1 MSENTQ
7 LTPATGYDTK
17 KMIFSEP
24 QTGVIPD
31 SKPQISFKRILIQT
45 KNDDGTIGDLIIPTE
60 RLFSFG
66 VSENMSQE
74 TGVVNGYVMPL
85 CLWNRDNPTTEEK
98 AWTTTFDNIVEHC
111 KKHLVEN
118 REEIGQ
124 YELEMNDLKKFNP
137 LYWKKDK
144 GKVVEGTGPTLYAKL
159 IVSKKQDNKIVT
171 MFFDKNDTEIQGL
184 DLLGKYCW
192 VNGAVKIESIF
203 IGNKI
208 SFQVKLY
215 EAEVEKM
222 QTGMRR
228 LLPRAK
234 TSNRVLTKPT
244 SNKPPMGDDDD
255 DDDDDEE
262 GSLDDD
268 DEDDEVVPKP
278 PTKKVVKKVV
288 KKVKKVVKKKK

>member
-7 LTPATGYDTK
+7 LTPANGFDTK
-17 KMIFSEP
+17 KIIFSEP

-45 KNDDGTIGDLIIPTE
+45 KNDDGTIGDLIIPTQ

-85 CLWNRDNPTTEEK
+85 CLWNRDNPTIEEK

-111 KKHLVEN
+111 KKHLINN

-144 GKVVEGTGPTLYAKL
+144 GKIVEGTGPTLYAKL

-244 SNKPPMGDDDD
+244 SNKPPMDDDDD
-255 DDDDDEE
+255 DDDDDE
-262 GSLDDD
+262 GSLDE
-268 DEDDEVVPKP
+268 DEEEEEVQKKEVK
-278 PTKKVVKKVV
+278 TKKIV
-288 KKVKKVVKKKK
+288 KKVKKVIKKKK